1 MVVSR
6 GGLAPMNCVMSRVP
20 DFSKLPFA
28 LARVQFEDVRAGP
41 WLTPEGIGVAPVYR
55 ASDIAGLDCLDSLPG
70 IAPYVRGPYAA
81 MYVERPW
88 TIRQYAGYSSAE
100 ESNAFYRRNLA
111 AGQKGLSVAFDLP
124 TCRLVDVEPRLHKD
138 QVRASVL
145 RRHGR
150 HCRAHPER
158 PGLVARG
165 RDDATLA
172 RPADRN
178 RFAAQLRIVA
188 TADFPDLFVANSC
201 HAVFGLLLPSC
212 LSELWAILSR
222 RLGRRAFPG
231 MDYPTPWK
239 KFRQRH
245 LKLSHR
251 RARERDRH
259 SAMNSCAS
267 SAKGFAGAGL
277 VFGT

>member
-1 MVVSR
+1 VVVTVLFT
-6 GGLAPMNCVMSRVP
+6 GML
-20 DFSKLPFA
+20 
-28 LARVQFEDVRAGP
+28 
-41 WLTPEGIGVAPVYR
+41 
-55 ASDIAGLDCLDSLPG
+55 
-70 IAPYVRGPYAA
+70 
-81 MYVERPW
+81 
-88 TIRQYAGYSSAE
+88 
-100 ESNAFYRRNLA
+100 
-111 AGQKGLSVAFDLP
+111 
-124 TCRLVDVEPRLHKD
+124 D
-138 QVRASVL
+138 QVIAWGGALKPLRAL
-145 RRHGR
+145 G
-150 HCRAHPER
+150 
-158 PGLVARG
+158 
-165 RDDATLA
+165 
-172 RPADRN
+172 
-178 RFAAQLRIVA
+178 AQLRIVA
-188 TADFPDLFVANSC
+188 TANFPDFFVANSC

>member
-1 MVVSR
+1 VSESQFT
-6 GGLAPMNCVMSRVP
+6 SR
-20 DFSKLPFA
+20 
-28 LARVQFEDVRAGP
+28 
-41 WLTPEGIGVAPVYR
+41 
-55 ASDIAGLDCLDSLPG
+55 PG
-70 IAPYVRGPYAA
+70 IKDWSLTTLKEKLIKIGAKVISHSRY
-81 MYVERPW
+81 
-88 TIRQYAGYSSAE
+88 
-100 ESNAFYRRNLA
+100 
-111 AGQKGLSVAFDLP
+111 VAFQMAEVAIPKNLFANIL
-124 TCRLVDVEPRLHKD
+124 RLIAELRPRLHKD

-150 HCRAHPER
+150 HCGAHPER
-158 PGLVARG
+158 PGLVSRG

-251 RARERDRH
+251 RARELDRH

>member
-1 MVVSR
+1 MHTTTGSYGGSVMTVPVSATSIAPLAGYLATISFR
-6 GGLAPMNCVMSRVP
+6 TDARMRRTTRRRSRTSSPAGPHGRWSIGLPANSDRHVGGGLAV
-20 DFSKLPFA
+20 
-28 LARVQFEDVRAGP
+28 
-41 WLTPEGIGVAPVYR
+41 T
-55 ASDIAGLDCLDSLPG
+55 
-70 IAPYVRGPYAA
+70 
-81 MYVERPW
+81 
-88 TIRQYAGYSSAE
+88 
-100 ESNAFYRRNLA
+100 
-111 AGQKGLSVAFDLP
+111 DL
-124 TCRLVDVEPRLHKD
+124 CRLVDVEPRLHKD